1 MDRPLDFV
9 IDNQILFIAGCFFA
23 GVFGTWFMLKC
34 NCTRKG
40 WYIADLMWVGLGGFG
55 AVTALLAGVWQE
67 DSSRLD
73 RQIAVA
79 FAVTRQ
85 FEHDAARFRLTFCD
99 DAPLAAGTEADIHS
113 LCDKVEFLSAS
124 VSGNRQLPLFYEVA
138 RTPTPLEELGLLLSV
153 WSSRPDAD
161 DMKNAGMSAT
171 GEGFDPMELLVFEAR
186 DESTETAL
194 TALEHFGHTAN
205 ASDAGAAYAARAGFI
220 VIAQA
225 YDELLTQVSGLKQ
238 EWDFLQENVLLLL
251 LQIFAICLVAFAAPF
266 RIGKSLVD
274 LGNPPD
280 LADAGL

>member
-1 MDRPLDFV
+1 MDLV
-9 IDNQILFIAGCFFA
+9 IDNQIIFIAGCFFI
-23 GVFGTWFMLKC
+23 GVLGTWFMLRC

-99 DAPLAAGTEADIHS
+99 DAPLAQGTEDDVAM

-138 RTPTPLEELGLLLSV
+138 RTPTPLEELGILLSV
-153 WSSRPDAD
+153 WGGRPHD
-161 DMKNAGMSAT
+161 DMEEAGMSPT
-171 GEGFDPMELLVFEAR
+171 GQGFDPMELLVFEAR
-186 DESTETAL
+186 DMGTEDALQSLITFAKTAS
-194 TALEHFGHTAN
+194 
-205 ASDAGAAYAARAGFI
+205 ASDANAAILHARG
-220 VIAQA
+220 
-225 YDELLTQVSGLKQ
+225 
-238 EWDFLQENVLLLL
+238 
-251 LQIFAICLVAFAAPF
+251 
-266 RIGKSLVD
+266 SL
-274 LGNPPD
+274 
-280 LADAGL
+280 

>member
-1 MDRPLDFV
+1 MDLV
-9 IDNQILFIAGCFFA
+9 IDNQIIFIAGCFFI
-23 GVFGTWFMLKC
+23 GVLGTWFMLRC

-99 DAPLAAGTEADIHS
+99 DAPLAQGTEGDVAM

-138 RTPTPLEELGLLLSV
+138 RTPTPLEELGILLSV
-153 WSSRPDAD
+153 WGGRPHD
-161 DMKNAGMSAT
+161 DMEEAGMSPT
-171 GEGFDPMELLVFEAR
+171 GQGFDPMELLVFEAR
-186 DESTETAL
+186 DMGTEDALQSLITFAKTAS
-194 TALEHFGHTAN
+194 
-205 ASDAGAAYAARAGFI
+205 ASDANAAYSARAGFI

-225 YDELLTQVSGLKQ
+225 YDELLAQVSGLKQ

-251 LQIFAICLVAFAAPF
+251 LQIFALCLVAFAAPF

-280 LADAGL
+280 LGDSAF

>member
-1 MDRPLDFV
+1 MDLV
-9 IDNQILFIAGCFFA
+9 IDNQIIFIAGCFFI
-23 GVFGTWFMLKC
+23 GVLGTWFMLRC

-99 DAPLAAGTEADIHS
+99 DAPLAQGTEDDVAM

-138 RTPTPLEELGLLLSV
+138 RTPTPLEELGILLSV
-153 WSSRPDAD
+153 WGGRPHD
-161 DMKNAGMSAT
+161 DMEEAGMTPT
-171 GEGFDPMELLVFEAR
+171 GQGFDPMELLVFEAR
-186 DESTETAL
+186 DMGTEEALQSLITFAKTAS
-194 TALEHFGHTAN
+194 
-205 ASDAGAAYAARAGFI
+205 ASDANAAYSARAGFI

-225 YDELLTQVSGLKQ
+225 YDELLAQVSGLKQ

-251 LQIFAICLVAFAAPF
+251 LQIFALCLVAFAAPF

-280 LADAGL
+280 LGDSAF

>member
-1 MDRPLDFV
+1 MDLV
-9 IDNQILFIAGCFFA
+9 IENQILFIAGCFFI
-23 GVFGTWFMLKC
+23 GVLGTWFMLRC
-34 NCTRKG
+34 NCTRRG

-99 DAPLAAGTEADIHS
+99 DAPLARGTERDVAV

-138 RTPTPLEELGLLLSV
+138 RTPTPLEELGILLSV
-153 WSSRPDAD
+153 WGGRPHD
-161 DMKNAGMSAT
+161 DMEEVGMSAT
-171 GEGFDPMELLVFEAR
+171 GQGFDPMELLVFEAR
-186 DESTETAL
+186 DTGTEEAL
-194 TALEHFGHTAN
+194 NSLTSFASAAN
-205 ASDAGAAYAARAGFI
+205 ASDANAAYAVRAGFI

-238 EWDFLQENVLLLL
+238 EWDFLQENVLLLM
-251 LQIFAICLVAFAAPF
+251 LQIFALCLVAFAAPF

-280 LADAGL
+280 LGDSAF

>member
-1 MDRPLDFV
+1 MDLV
-9 IDNQILFIAGCFFA
+9 IDNQIIFIAGCFFI
-23 GVFGTWFMLKC
+23 GVLGTWFMLRC

-99 DAPLAAGTEADIHS
+99 DAPLAQGTEDDVAM

-138 RTPTPLEELGLLLSV
+138 RTPTPLEELGILLSV
-153 WSSRPDAD
+153 WGGRPHD
-161 DMKNAGMSAT
+161 DMEEAGMSPT
-171 GEGFDPMELLVFEAR
+171 GQGFDPMELLVFEAR
-186 DESTETAL
+186 DMGTEDALQSLITFAKTAS
-194 TALEHFGHTAN
+194 
-205 ASDAGAAYAARAGFI
+205 ASDANAAYSARAGFI

-225 YDELLTQVSGLKQ
+225 YDELLAQVSGLKQ

-251 LQIFAICLVAFAAPF
+251 LQIFALCLVAFAAPF

-280 LADAGL
+280 LGDSAF

>member
-1 MDRPLDFV
+1 MSFV
-9 IDNQILFIAGCFFA
+9 IDNQMFFIAGSFFV
-23 GVFGTWFMLKC
+23 GVFGTWLMVRC
-34 NCTRKG
+34 NCTRTG

-85 FEHDAARFRLTFCD
+85 FEHDAARFRLRFCD
-99 DAPLAAGTEADIHS
+99 GAPLARGSEGDIDK

-153 WSSRPDAD
+153 WNSRPEVA
-161 DMKNAGMSAT
+161 DMKTAGMSAT

-186 DESTETAL
+186 DDTTDAAL
-194 TALEHFGHTAN
+194 VALESYASNATVSN
-205 ASDAGAAYAARAGFI
+205 ASAAYAARAGFI

-225 YDELLTQVSGLKQ
+225 YDELLTQVSSLKQ

-280 LADAGL
+280 LMDSDF